1 LWELCER
8 RREISFG
15 PRDFEP
21 SSCLGVGE
29 AVPAADD
36 ENVQRTLSET
46 FDRAATSLRTGL
58 AAARNR
64 DFDVETGLH
73 TRAHLQA
80 DLARLD
86 GLPARLELLALQPED
101 GLDEALL
108 SGVEAELPQQL
119 GRALR
124 AASHPLGA
132 RCYRL
137 DLTLYAFLGPIE
149 AGALTAAR
157 SSQRA
162 LGSLSERLAAGAV
175 LGEARMP
182 DEAADGIAALALA
195 HERLR
200 ARSRWQRTSSE
211 RQVRD
216 VLLQILSERRAGGS
230 AIALPRVAAHAIGV
244 GRRLGLALSQLD
256 DIVRAAEM
264 QDMGMLAVPEAVL
277 HKRGTL
283 EPEEWAMIRRHPV
296 VGERI
301 LAAAPALL
309 PVARLVR
316 SSYERFDGSGYP
328 DGLIG
333 EAIPLGSRVIAV
345 CVAYDAMT
353 SARPYREALPAA
365 TAFDEL
371 RRCASHQFDPMVVA
385 AFCAENDPND
395 PLETVTASLF
405 AA

>member
-1 LWELCER
+1 M
-8 RREISFG
+8 
-15 PRDFEP
+15 
-21 SSCLGVGE
+21 
-29 AVPAADD
+29 
-36 ENVQRTLSET
+36 QRTLRSRL
-46 FDRAATSLRTGL
+46 DRAAGSARAAL
-58 AAARNR
+58 AAARSR
-64 DFDVETGLH
+64 DLDLETGLH
-73 TRAHLQA
+73 TRAHLHA

-101 GLDEALL
+101 GLDDALL
-108 SGVEAELPQQL
+108 SGVEAELPRQL
-119 GRALR
+119 GRARR
-124 AASHPLGA
+124 AASEPLGA
-132 RCYRL
+132 RAYRL
-137 DLTLYAFLGPIE
+137 DLTLYAFLGPIDP
-149 AGALTAAR
+149 GALTAAG

-162 LGSLSERLAAGAV
+162 LGSFSERLAAGAV
-175 LGEARMP
+175 LGEARIP
-182 DEAADGIAALALA
+182 DEAPNGIAALAMA

-230 AIALPRVAAHAIGV
+230 AVALPHVAAHAIGV
-244 GRRLGLALSQLD
+244 GRRLGLALGQLD

-264 QDMGMLAVPEAVL
+264 QDIGMLAVPEGVL
-277 HKRGTL
+277 RKRGTL
-283 EPEEWAMIRRHPV
+283 EPEEWAMIRLHPA

-301 LAAAPALL
+301 LAGAPAML

-328 DGLIG
+328 DGLVG

-345 CVAYDAMT
+345 CIAYDAMT
-353 SARPYREALPAA
+353 SARPYRDALPAA

-371 RRCASHQFDPMVVA
+371 RRCALHQFDPMVVD
-385 AFCAENDPND
+385 AFCAENDPD
-395 PLETVTASLF
+395 HPPEAVTASGL

>member
-1 LWELCER
+1 
-8 RREISFG
+8 
-15 PRDFEP
+15 
-21 SSCLGVGE
+21 
-29 AVPAADD
+29 
-36 ENVQRTLSET
+36 VQRILSSKL
-46 FDRAATSLRTGL
+46 DHAAGAVRNGL
-58 AAARNR
+58 AATRSR
-64 DFDVETGLH
+64 DFDSETGLR
-73 TRAHLQA
+73 TRAHLHA

-101 GLDEALL
+101 GLDDALL

-124 AASHPLGA
+124 AASEPLGA
-132 RCYRL
+132 RAYRL

-157 SSQRA
+157 SAQRA
-162 LGSLSERLAAGAV
+162 LGSFSERLAAGAV
-175 LGEARMP
+175 LGEARIP
-182 DEAADGIAALALA
+182 DEAPDGIGALALA

-200 ARSRWQRTSSE
+200 ARSRRQRTSSE

-216 VLLQILSERRAGGS
+216 VVLQIISERRSGGS
-230 AIALPRVAAHAIGV
+230 AVALPRVAAHAIGV

-256 DIVRAAEM
+256 DVVRAAEM
-264 QDMGMLAVPEAVL
+264 QDIGMLAVPEAVL
-277 HKRGTL
+277 RKRGTL

-301 LAAAPALL
+301 LAAAPAML

-328 DGLIG
+328 DGLVG

-345 CVAYDAMT
+345 CIAYDAMT
-353 SARPYREALPAA
+353 SSRPYREALPAA
-365 TAFDEL
+365 TAIDEL
-371 RRCASHQFDPMVVA
+371 QRCAGHQFDPVVVA
-385 AFCAENDPND
+385 AFCAENDHSD
-395 PLETVTASLF
+395 PPESLSTSRF
-405 AA
+405 SA